1 MQNFVRTGA
10 LVVEIFALETRSP
23 ALSFLGAR
31 ALSKKKLNFFGAY
44 GLLLRALAGPRVA
57 LERLATGGS
66 ALRYQ
71 ADTNGGYLSLAVVTR

>member
-23 ALSFLGAR
+23 ALSFLGR
-31 ALSKKKLNFFGAY
+31 AHLVKKNFFFWAY

>member
-1 MQNFVRTGA
+1 MFLVLLESLGSGASLCKILCAQVRWA
-10 LVVEIFALETRSP
+10 SEIF
-23 ALSFLGAR
+23 
-31 ALSKKKLNFFGAY
+31 
-44 GLLLRALAGPRVA
+44 ALAGPRVA